1 MEFYLSS
8 KLYVDMQGESSKN
21 QYVFFF
27 FFSFKKFEI
36 VHKEDTISDNFL
48 QNEIQLEI
56 PWTG

>member
-1 MEFYLSS
+1 MSS